1 MKYIITES
9 KLDRVIF
16 RYLDIKLDG
25 IELKKGK
32 FADIVFVFPGEE
44 SGLMRWMGKKSI
56 GQLLTYYEIV
66 DEVETMFSM
75 DESDALDV
83 IGRYVESRY
92 NLNVNKNSKVG
103 ARYQFFNVGFGGSK
117 VDS

>member
-16 RYLDIKLDG
+16 RYLDMKLDG

-44 SGLMRWMGKKSI
+44 YGLMGWKNHDK
-56 GQLLTYYEIV
+56 LLWSYYKVVTDIE
-66 DEVETMFSM
+66 DMFSM
-75 DESDALDV
+75 RESDALDV

-92 NLNVNKNSKVG
+92 NLKVNSSDWESD
-103 ARYQFFNVGFGGSK
+103 FFFQVK
-117 VDS
+117 VDN

>member
-16 RYLDIKLDG
+16 RYLDMKLDG

-44 SGLMRWMGKKSI
+44 YGLMGWKNHDK
-56 GQLLTYYEIV
+56 LLWSYYKVVADIE
-66 DEVETMFSM
+66 DMFSM
-75 DESDALDV
+75 RESDALDV
-83 IGRYVESRY
+83 IGRYVESRF
-92 NLNVNKNSKVG
+92 NLKVNFSLATAFIQN
-103 ARYQFFNVGFGGSK
+103 QELK
-117 VDS
+117 VDTI

>member
-1 MKYIITES
+1 MKYIISES
-9 KLDRVIF
+9 RLDNVIF
-16 RYLDIKLDG
+16 RYLDNMLDG
-25 IELKKGK
+25 IELKKSE
-32 FADIVFVFPGEE
+32 DCCIVFVFPGEE
-44 SGLMRWMGKKSI
+44 SGLMRWLGKKSR

-103 ARYQFFNVGFGGSK
+103 GMLGLMGLK
-117 VDS
+117 

>member
-9 KLDRVIF
+9 RFENLIF
-16 RYLDIKLDG
+16 KYLDNKLDG
-25 IELKKGK
+25 IELKKGDYS
-32 FADIVFVFPGEE
+32 AIVFVFPGEE
-44 SGLMRWMGKKSI
+44 SGLMRWLGKKSR

-75 DESDALDV
+75 DESDDLDV

-92 NLNVNKNSKVG
+92 NLKVNKNWLS
-103 ARYQFFNVGFGGSK
+103 YQIGTSRLT

>member
-1 MKYIITES
+1 MKYIISES
-9 KLDRVIF
+9 RLDNVIF
-16 RYLDIKLDG
+16 KYLDSKLDG
-25 IELKKGK
+25 IELKK
-32 FADIVFVFPGEE
+32 DIKNSIIFVFPGEE
-44 SGLMRWMGKKSI
+44 SGLMRWMGKNSR

-75 DESDALDV
+75 DESDALDL

-103 ARYQFFNVGFGGSK
+103 AMLGLVRSK
-117 VDS
+117 

>member
-1 MKYIITES
+1 MKYIISES
-9 KLDRVIF
+9 RLDNVIF
-16 RYLDIKLDG
+16 KYLDGKLDG
-25 IELKKGK
+25 IELKK
-32 FADIVFVFPGEE
+32 DIKNSIIFVFPGEE

-75 DESDALDV
+75 SKFDALDV

-92 NLNVNKNSKVG
+92 NLKVHS
-103 ARYQFFNVGFGGSK
+103 ND
-117 VDS
+117 DSDWKTIFTV

>member
-9 KLDRVIF
+9 RFENLIF
-16 RYLDIKLDG
+16 KYLDNKLDG

-32 FADIVFVFPGEE
+32 YSDIVFAFHNQEY
-44 SGLMRWMGKKSI
+44 GLMGWIGKKSN
-56 GQLLTYYEIV
+56 QLFTYYEIV
-66 DEVETMFSM
+66 NEVKTMFSM

-92 NLNVNKNSKVG
+92 NLKVNKNWLS
-103 ARYQFFNVGFGGSK
+103 YQIGTSRLT

>member
-9 KLDRVIF
+9 RLESLIF
-16 RYLDIKLDG
+16 KYLDNKFNG

-32 FADIVFVFPGEE
+32 YSDIVFAFHNQEY
-44 SGLMRWMGKKSI
+44 GLMGWIGKKSN
-56 GQLLTYYEIV
+56 QLFTYYEMV
-66 DEVETMFSM
+66 DNVKTMFSM
-75 DESDALDV
+75 SKFDALDV

-92 NLNVNKNSKVG
+92 NLKVNKNWLS
-103 ARYQFFNVGFGGSK
+103 YQIGTSRLT